1 MTAFCRG
8 HEPQTHYVE
17 GRWLT
22 VAQAAKELGITTNAL
37 RLRMSRHGYDL
48 ATAVADVRRD
58 REDRAVRQILKDIG
72 ADHR

>member
-1 MTAFCRG
+1 MGYRRDY
-8 HEPQTHYVE
+8 EPQEHFVE

-22 VAQAAKELGITTNAL
+22 VAQAAKELGVTTNAL

-48 ATAVADVRRD
+48 AAAVADVRRD
-58 REDRAVRQILKDIG
+58 REDRAVRQILKGIG

>member
-1 MTAFCRG
+1 MGYRRG
-8 HEPQTHYVE
+8 YEPQEHFVE

-22 VAQAAKELGITTNAL
+22 VAKAAKELGITTNAL

-48 ATAVADVRRD
+48 AAAVADVRRK
-58 REDRAVRQILKDIG
+58 REDRAVRQILRDIG